1 MPAWLLPVVKF
12 ILPHLGSIVLAS
24 KPTFTRRKEG
34 ETGAGVVQEQIAELQ
49 AAVSENASH
58 IKALAEQLR
67 LTVRALEEG
76 AAVAE
81 KRMRRIYALVV
92 IAALFSLAA
101 LGAVLYLVT
110 R

>member
-34 ETGAGVVQEQIAELQ
+34 EAGGGVVQEQIAELQ
-49 AAVSENASH
+49 AVASENASH
-58 IKALAEQLR
+58 IKELAEQLR
-67 LTVRALEEG
+67 LTVKALEEG

-92 IAALFSLAA
+92 VAALLSLAA
-101 LGAVLYLVT
+101 LGTVLLLLA